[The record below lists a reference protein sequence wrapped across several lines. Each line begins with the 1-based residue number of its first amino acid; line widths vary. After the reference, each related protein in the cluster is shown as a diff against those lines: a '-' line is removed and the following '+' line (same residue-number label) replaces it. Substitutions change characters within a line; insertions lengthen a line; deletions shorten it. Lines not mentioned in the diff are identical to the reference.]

1 MSLISDMNSIRSL
14 PTMARERR
22 ALAANVVFAAAVLG
36 ALWVFEIPVAVPG
49 VLIALLVALLASR
62 LAYRAK
68 HGDEEP
74 DAA

>member
-1 MSLISDMNSIRSL
+1 MSLISDMNSIRPL

-22 ALAANVVFAAAVLG
+22 ALVANVAFAAAVLG
-36 ALWVFEIPVAVPG
+36 ALWVFEVPIAIPG

-62 LAYRAK
+62 LAYRARE
-68 HGDEEP
+68 GDEEP